1 MAEELA
7 ELDLKIIEA
16 LIEDPRRSYRSLGED
31 FDVSQQFVARRVNI
45 LIENDILRITVQ
57 KDFEAA
63 GAHFPAHVDVYVTHG
78 RKEDVAQ
85 ALAGLDEVTN
95 CLITAGR
102 PEVIIRTAT
111 RNQKHFV
118 EFMQNK
124 VTAIEGIERTE
135 TLTVLNI
142 EKYNLHYASIDL

>member
-7 ELDLKIIEA
+7 ELDLRIIEA
-16 LIEDPRRSYRSLGED
+16 LIKEPRRSYRSLGED
-31 FDVSQQFVARRVNI
+31 LDVSQQYIARRVSF
-45 LIENDILRITVQ
+45 LIENEILRITVQ

-63 GAHFPAHVDVYVTHG
+63 GAHFPAHVDVYVAHG

-118 EFMQNK
+118 EFMQTK